1 MKVIPQP
8 LSVEEYHSLIKCG
21 ILNEDDRCE
30 LLEGYLVPHVKR
42 SPPHEY
48 SRHVL
53 ARAFD
58 EIIRDESWITRH
70 RSGVTLFDSEPEPD
84 LVLVRGHTR
93 SYFDRHPG
101 PGDFGIIIEV
111 ADVTIEFDRSTRR
124 RIYAKAELPAY
135 WIVNLVDRQVEV
147 FEQPSGPTLDPSYS
161 TSRVYHPGDSVPF
174 ILDGN
179 AIGVIPVDD
188 LLP

>member
-8 LSVEEYHSLIKCG
+8 LSVEEYHHLIKRG

-30 LLEGYLVPHVKR
+30 LLDGYLVPHVRR

-53 ARAFD
+53 ADILHVLVRGQ
-58 EIIRDESWITRH
+58 SWITRH
-70 RSGVTLFDSEPEPD
+70 RSGVTLSDSEPEPD

-93 SYFDRHPG
+93 SYLERHPA
-101 PGDFGIIIEV
+101 PDDFGIIIEV
-111 ADVTIEFDRSTRR
+111 ADVTVEFDRTTRQ
-124 RIYAKAELPAY
+124 RIYARGGMPVY
-135 WIVNLVDRQVEV
+135 WIVNVVDMQVEV
-147 FEQPSGPTLDPSYS
+147 FEKPSGPVLDPSYA
-161 TSRVYHPGDSVPF
+161 TSRIYKRGQSISLD
-174 ILDGN
+174 LDGN
-179 AIGVIPVDD
+179 TVGLIPVDD